1 MFETSVV
8 RAHTQAAPARL
19 RLLTASVIAHSA
31 VVIGTVAISIASS
44 DFPVIAPHE
53 YSRAPVFMPV
63 QIPPPLGTPN
73 GGAQKKVQAAPVK
86 PQPAPTQPT
95 APSMVPETIPQPD
108 APSTGASESTAT
120 GAGTEVGPVGV
131 PWGVKDSIG
140 DLDAPPVPVDIPVAQ
155 PEAKIYEAHEV
166 KAPVLVTRVDPR
178 YPASLMKAG
187 PAATVVV
194 RCVIDRNGSVRD
206 PQVIVPSQFAPFNAE
221 VLKVITQWKYRPA
234 TYAGRAVDSYLNLTV
249 HFSVRR

>member
-31 VVIGTVAISIASS
+31 VVIGTVALSIASA
-44 DFPVIAPHE
+44 DFPVIAPDE
-53 YSRAPVFMPV
+53 YSRAPVFMPL

-86 PQPAPTQPT
+86 PQPVPTQPT
-95 APSMVPETIPQPD
+95 APPMVPETIPQVD

-120 GAGTEVGPVGV
+120 GPGTEVGPVGV

-140 DLDAPPVPVDIPVAQ
+140 DLDAPPLPADMPVAQ
-155 PEAKIYEAHEV
+155 PEEKI
-166 KAPVLVTRVDPR
+166 
-178 YPASLMKAG
+178 
-187 PAATVVV
+187 
-194 RCVIDRNGSVRD
+194 
-206 PQVIVPSQFAPFNAE
+206 
-221 VLKVITQWKYRPA
+221 
-234 TYAGRAVDSYLNLTV
+234 
-249 HFSVRR
+249 